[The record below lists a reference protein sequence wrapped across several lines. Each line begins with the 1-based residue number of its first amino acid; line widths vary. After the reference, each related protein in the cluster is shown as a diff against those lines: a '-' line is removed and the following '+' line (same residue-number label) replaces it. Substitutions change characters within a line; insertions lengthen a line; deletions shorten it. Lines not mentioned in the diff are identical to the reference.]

1 MNRELLKKTL
11 NANLDSLKSRS
22 RTLGGYLSQLSAEDY
37 WDRLIPAK
45 ASGYTI
51 KIESGGS
58 VKSVNSGY
66 DPFKEA
72 QKHLDKDLKARVSSD
87 LSFVHYFGAGLGYH
101 LKLMTESLGDRAKI
115 VLYEKEPDW
124 LILTFSI
131 HDFRKEIDSGG
142 LTIFLDGISD
152 PPPPPE
158 VSRSPNDLL
167 WAHPVLWVVYEKFYN
182 KLMKS
187 IILSDP
193 APKLSVLNIIIY
205 PYSAYLNLANAV
217 SQSLKDIGYSV
228 SRLACNSA
236 DIRQSIFA
244 DRPDMLFSLSF
255 SATIARFADDM
266 KIPYVCWELDK
277 IMNEAY
283 VPHTLSPYT
292 HVFTT
297 FSDDT
302 GRFEKAGANA
312 CYLPAAPDM
321 LLDDNYESPD
331 EEFKSYSCDVSF
343 IGSPLIATNNDYL
356 NLIDAIQRAMASGEA
371 ELLKAGR
378 SLIGALSRAIKQ
390 QEKFS
395 DINVYKLPELL
406 DKELKACAPL
416 SLFSFS
422 KHSLC
427 NIIAKQCC
435 GYQRLSYLEKLSPV
449 NVSVYGNEDW
459 SDVKQSH
466 LLYKGKAEFDREA
479 AKIFRASKIN
489 LDITRIY
496 ALDGF
501 SDRVFN
507 VLRAGGF
514 LMMNRTKNIGQSFN
528 AGKELEV
535 FDTPDEM
542 KQMAEYYLTHE
553 TERLDIA
560 ERGKARVR
568 EEHTVTNRVK
578 FMLSKVEGLRKAAA
592 QV

>member
-1 MNRELLKKTL
+1 MNRELLKKIL
-11 NANLDSLKSRS
+11 NANLDSLKARS
-22 RTLGGYLSQLSAEDY
+22 RTLGDYLYKLSAEDY

-45 ASGYTI
+45 VTGYTLR
-51 KIESGGS
+51 IERGGS

-72 QKHLDKDLKARVSSD
+72 QKHLDKDLKARVSND
-87 LSFVHYFGAGLGYH
+87 LSIIHYFGAGLGYH
-101 LKLMTESLGDRAKI
+101 LKLMIESLGDRAKI

-131 HDFRKEIDSGG
+131 HDFTAEIDAGR
-142 LTIFLDGISD
+142 LTVFLDGIFDS
-152 PPPPPE
+152 PPE
-158 VSRSPNDLL
+158 FSRSPNDLL
-167 WAHPVLWVVYEKFYN
+167 WAHPVLWVAYEKFYN

-228 SRLACNSA
+228 ARCADNSA

-244 DRPDMLFSLSF
+244 NRPDILFSLSF
-255 SATIARFADDM
+255 SARIARFADDM

-283 VPHTLSPYT
+283 VPDTLSPYT

-312 CYLPAAPDM
+312 CYLPAAPDI
-321 LLDDNYESPD
+321 LLDDNYELSS
-331 EEFKSYSCDVSF
+331 EELKSYSCDVSF

-356 NLIDAIQRAMASGEA
+356 NLIDTIRKAMASGDA
-371 ELLKAGR
+371 ELLKAGQ
-378 SLIGALSRAIKQ
+378 SLIGALRRAIER
-390 QEKFS
+390 QEEFS
-395 DINVYKLPELL
+395 GINVYKLPELL
-406 DKELKACAPL
+406 DQELKADAPP

-422 KHSLC
+422 KQSLC

-435 GYQRLSYLEKLSPV
+435 GYQRLYYLEKLSPV

-459 SDVKQSH
+459 INVKQDH
-466 LLYKGKAEFDREA
+466 LLYKGTAEFDREA
-479 AKIFRASKIN
+479 AKIFQASKIN
-489 LDITRIY
+489 LDITRI
-496 ALDGF
+496 
-501 SDRVFN
+501 
-507 VLRAGGF
+507 
-514 LMMNRTKNIGQSFN
+514 
-528 AGKELEV
+528 
-535 FDTPDEM
+535 
-542 KQMAEYYLTHE
+542 
-553 TERLDIA
+553 
-560 ERGKARVR
+560 
-568 EEHTVTNRVK
+568 
-578 FMLSKVEGLRKAAA
+578 
-592 QV
+592 